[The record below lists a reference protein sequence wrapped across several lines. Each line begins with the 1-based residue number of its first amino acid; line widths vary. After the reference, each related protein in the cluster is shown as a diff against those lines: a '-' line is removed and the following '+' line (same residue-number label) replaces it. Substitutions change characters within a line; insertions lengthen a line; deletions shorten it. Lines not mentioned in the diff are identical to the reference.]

1 MVYQPRWWGEESMA
15 ITLRYELMV
24 ACLDT
29 GLHSKA
35 AGEAIEDEPSG
46 LERVVSG
53 ELATLGDRALAVT
66 EVNHKLWA
74 QRCLLE
80 SSSEI

>member
-1 MVYQPRWWGEESMA
+1 MYKQRWWGEESMA
-15 ITLRYELMV
+15 ISLRCGLMV

-29 GLHSKA
+29 GLHPKE
-35 AGEAIEDEPSG
+35 AGEATGDEPSR

-53 ELATLGDRALAVT
+53 EHAPVGGRALALT
-66 EVNHKLWA
+66 EVNHKLRA
-74 QRCLLE
+74 QCRLLE